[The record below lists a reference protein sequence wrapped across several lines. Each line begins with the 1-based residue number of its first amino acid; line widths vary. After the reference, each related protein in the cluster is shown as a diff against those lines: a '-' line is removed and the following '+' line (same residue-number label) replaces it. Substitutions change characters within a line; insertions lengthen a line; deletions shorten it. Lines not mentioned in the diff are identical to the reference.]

1 MKFQDASKE
10 FETILTTQS
19 TVTVKKLKKILN
31 ALNISNKGIIGSS
44 DNKILRE
51 RIRELDTKV
60 KRQARTIKR
69 EHQGRMQLKVE
80 NEQLKLEVARL
91 REEKA

>member
-60 KRQARTIKR
+60 KRQASTIKR
-69 EHQGRMQLKVE
+69 EHQGRMQLKAE